1 MDRKI
6 DGYQA
11 RSCIRPE
18 GFKSSSYE
26 FFVVKKQLINLEVL
40 ILDAS
45 QIWQV
50 YKYHRYGR
58 FINITDMVDL

>member
-45 QIWQV
+45 
-50 YKYHRYGR
+50 
-58 FINITDMVDL
+58 